1 MPTCVQVLPLIQL
14 IEIQLLTLRSQ
25 LGTTVALGLVMQKI
39 TTKTIAIATAATL
52 GAIGCFLPFL
62 GGMSLSKISNLPVAN
77 PPSLYMFLVPFIA
90 LLALGGVSLAL
101 SKRVARWQGI
111 VGALFAAFV
120 VVMLD
125 GAVFHHGKFKPTG
138 FVTMFT
144 EGNIGAKLIVI
155 GGLVALVTTLAAV
168 VKPDPK
174 LA

>member
-1 MPTCVQVLPLIQL
+1 
-14 IEIQLLTLRSQ
+14 
-25 LGTTVALGLVMQKI
+25 MQKI
-39 TTKTIAIATAATL
+39 TTKTIAIAAAATL
-52 GAIGCFLPFL
+52 GAIGCFLPFV
-62 GGMSLSKISNLPVAN
+62 GGMSLSKISDLPAAN
-77 PPSLYMFLVPFIA
+77 KPSLFMFLIPFVA
-90 LLALGGVSLAL
+90 LLALGGVSIAL

-120 VVMLD
+120 VMMLN
-125 GAVFHHGKFKPTG
+125 GAVFHGKFKPTG

-144 EGNIGAKLIVI
+144 EGNIGAKLVVI